1 MAKSYQLTGKANIY
15 RPTAMLTGTWGG
27 RVVLVSSD
35 SSYAE
40 AEAETGIFPIESS
53 SAEERGHREESSQL
67 ATDHSCLCVMMMMM
81 N

>member
-1 MAKSYQLTGKANIY
+1 
-15 RPTAMLTGTWGG
+15 
-27 RVVLVSSD
+27 VVLVSSD